1 MASARAVE
9 VAVPLAA
16 EDADADADAEADAET
31 SAEADAEALAAL
43 VALVA
48 SLPAGAPE
56 AGLVA
61 SPCPPPVEDGDWLLQ
76 ATSALSPIAARASR
90 AEVDLSGC
98 RSMRA
103 SLGRRA
109 PARSSETM
117 EGCPTA

>member
-1 MASARAVE
+1 MASARAVG
-9 VAVPLAA
+9 VAVALAA
-16 EDADADADAEADAET
+16 EDADAET

-61 SPCPPPVEDGDWLLQ
+61 SPCPPPVADGDWLLH
-76 ATSALSPIAARASR
+76 ATRALSPIAARASR

-103 SLGRRA
+103 SVG
-109 PARSSETM
+109 
-117 EGCPTA
+117 TACSDPLI